1 MEVINNK
8 LYIAIPITLAGTRYN
23 ALDSYC
29 RELHKKKR
37 TKVFIAKPPNG
48 AMGVG

>member
-1 MEVINNK
+1 MLNNVWERDDSVV
-8 LYIAIPITLAGTRYN
+8 TLTGTRYN

-29 RELHKKKR
+29 RELQKKRR